1 MDEFLQLIVLVSKLL
16 WAKAAAGSF
25 ALGVLIEVLFQ
36 NFWVQFTAAVLL
48 GMFAVKM
55 IELAIRYYYYH
66 NFVHRKLKNS
76 LGSPADL
83 DLFLQTSMKREISR
97 GLLPNLKHL
106 RSRLIQMRSTELR
119 LFHTYLRTNTRTMK
133 NGKPVGYA
141 IGILIG
147 MFTSFAMDILHLE
160 GLSFSQESTVKTVL
174 LLLVWFVIAH
184 LWMNKRIRAFAQLD
198 GIVLTCLNE
207 KLHDP
212 FEPDE
217 DPSDDPYFEEKILK
231 EHS

>member
-1 MDEFLQLIVLVSKLL
+1 MDQLWQLIVLVSKLL
-16 WAKAAAGSF
+16 WAKAAAGFF

-36 NFWVQFTAAVLL
+36 NFWVQFSAAIII
-48 GMFAVKM
+48 GMLTVKI
-55 IELAIRYYYYH
+55 IELSIRYYYYH

-97 GLLPNLKHL
+97 GLLPNLNYL
-106 RSRLIQMRSTELR
+106 RSRLIQMRPTELR
-119 LFHTYLRTNTRTMK
+119 LFHTYLKTNTRTMK
-133 NGKPVGYA
+133 NGKAVGYT

-147 MFTSFAMDILHLE
+147 LFTSIAMDILHLE

-184 LWMNKRIRAFAQLD
+184 LWMNKRIRTFAQLD
-198 GIVLTCLNE
+198 GVVLACLNE

-217 DPSDDPYFEEKILK
+217 EPSDAPYFEGKMIK